1 VKKKIHYSDGG
12 VNVCIASPTMTDLFT
27 RGFLY
32 LIPHFRLPLCS
43 HFFNQEMKMN
53 DLTIIVLAFIAADV
67 VKATLRKV
75 FGDSK

>member
-1 VKKKIHYSDGG
+1 
-12 VNVCIASPTMTDLFT
+12 
-27 RGFLY
+27 
-32 LIPHFRLPLCS
+32 
-43 HFFNQEMKMN
+43 MN